1 MSETTQLTPSPA
13 TLAAEVAPAEYA
25 RLLGLPRGRPLEGLI
40 LERAEAARAW
50 YAERGRPFAAAR
62 RVGLARLTGDGIV
75 LEEGGELTCGV
86 LARRLRD
93 GAAHALLALAVSAG
107 VEVDAEAGRLWAE
120 GKPDEAYF
128 LERFGTAVVERLVFH
143 SALALCRAA
152 EARQETLLPHLS
164 PGCGSW
170 DLGDQPKLMRLV
182 FGGAADAMGRMEML
196 PTGAL
201 RPKNALLAALGVT
214 HRRVAPSPADACRA
228 CDLPGCGFRRA
239 PYAAPRAD
247 SAEATAGGRG

>member
-75 LEEGGELTCGV
+75 LDEGGELTCGV

-107 VEVDAEAGRLWAE
+107 VEVDAETERLWAE

-128 LERFGTAVVERLVFH
+128 LERFATAVVE
-143 SALALCRAA
+143 
-152 EARQETLLPHLS
+152 
-164 PGCGSW
+164 
-170 DLGDQPKLMRLV
+170 RLV

-228 CDLPGCGFRRA
+228 CDFPGCGFRRA